1 MYTCMYTLLHMYVHN
16 RAMKPKVLVNLMP
29 KILNDVPELQPRNI
43 AALKA
48 CIVCV
53 YVCVREPV

>member
-1 MYTCMYTLLHMYVHN
+1 MYICILVTCVHN

-48 CIVCV
+48 CVCEYT
-53 YVCVREPV
+53 YV